1 MNLKRLALLALGT
14 YGLCALW
21 AITGVQE
28 TTVTIQAPSVPAT
41 VTLGMLTPEQL
52 EDRAE
57 ELTATTTTSTTTST
71 TSTSSTVPFTRLAD
85 FHPDTKCQE
94 WFQTAITVGWPN
106 NTETLEKLGRLLWKE
121 TRCLNVTPLSSDEYL
136 RNSFNGHDH
145 GIAQVNEIHTDYVEQ
160 VFNMPFEEAMSDPT
174 LNLRFA
180 YLLYSDIAETG
191 GCGWKPWS
199 LC

>member
-28 TTVTIQAPSVPAT
+28 TTTEVTIAPRQT
-41 VTLGMLTPEQL
+41 ITLQDLTPQQL

-57 ELTATTTTSTTTST
+57 ELTATTTTSTT

-106 NTETLEKLGRLLWKE
+106 DTATLEKLGRLLWKE
-121 TRCLNVTPLSSDEYL
+121 TRCQNVSYTHP
-136 RNSFNGHDH
+136 SFNGHDH
-145 GIAQVNEIHTDYVEQ
+145 GVAQINQIHRAYVEQ
-160 VFNMPFEEAMSDPT
+160 LFSGPMEESMADPT

-180 YLLYSDIAETG
+180 YLLYSELEETG
-191 GCGWKPWS
+191 ACGWKPWS

>member
-1 MNLKRLALLALGT
+1 MNIKRLLLMAAGIYAIL
-14 YGLCALW
+14 ALW

-28 TTVTIQAPSVPAT
+28 SSPTLTIAPRQT
-41 VTLGMLTPEQL
+41 ITLGELSPQQL
-52 EDRAE
+52 EDRREA
-57 ELTATTTTSTTTST
+57 LSAPTSTTSTTTT
-71 TSTSSTVPFTRLAD
+71 STVPFTRLAD
-85 FHPDTKCQE
+85 FDPDTKCQE

-121 TRCLNVTPLSSDEYL
+121 TRCLNVGYTHPQ
-136 RNSFNGHDH
+136 FNGHDH
-145 GIAQVNEIHTDYVEQ
+145 GVAQINQIHRAYVEQ
-160 VFNMPFEEAMSDPT
+160 LFSGSMEESMSDPT

-180 YLLYSDIAETG
+180 FLLYSDIAETG

>member
-28 TTVTIQAPSVPAT
+28 TTVTLYTPPVPQT
-41 VTLGMLTPEQL
+41 VSLGMLTPQQL
-52 EDRAE
+52 EDRSE
-57 ELTATTTTSTTTST
+57 ELLATTTTTSTTTTTTTQPST
-71 TSTSSTVPFTRLAD
+71 TVVPVPA
-85 FHPDTKCQE
+85 DTKCQE
-94 WFQTAITVGWPN
+94 WFPTAISVGWPN
-106 NTETLEKLGRLLWKE
+106 NPETLEKLGRLLWKE
-121 TRCLNVTPLSSDEYL
+121 TRCLNVSYTHPQ
-136 RNSFNGHDH
+136 FNGHDH
-145 GIAQVNEIHTDYVEQ
+145 GVAQINQIHRKYVEQ
-160 VFNMPFEEAMSDPT
+160 LFAMPMEESMSDPT

-180 YLLYSDIAETG
+180 FLLYSDIAETG